1 MSKNL
6 GVAAIIIAIALFYL
20 GTIRDGSE
28 GGGDYAMYIHHAK
41 NLATGVPYAET
52 GYITNP
58 HYPNLGPQSY
68 PPGYPL
74 LLASA
79 YRWRGMDLGVM
90 KIQAILFFIA
100 FLLLYFL
107 LVRKELSHA
116 SAVVALL
123 ITGLCPVFW
132 MHKENIGSD
141 FAFLPFLFAG
151 FLLIDRHH
159 RGEARRLPWLLFGLM
174 VSLVVWFAAAV
185 RSVGLTVVPALLL
198 LDVLRRRRISG
209 FAVLVTV
216 ATGALALLQGA
227 LFPGAGSYVERLWPI
242 DPGVVWYNAVKYVK
256 AATAVWS
263 NGYFLPLRLALF
275 GLTGLAAGWS
285 FARRI
290 RGRATIVETFI
301 PFCVIALIVFP
312 GSAARYLFPL
322 IPLYVFYILLTFESV
337 TSSLTPRARGV
348 ALTALVC
355 IILAVYGARY
365 TSLDYGPLEG
375 AAKSAQ
381 IEDLFQYIRAATGE
395 TDVFVARQP
404 RVLSLYTGRSA
415 SVYHRASDDDLWSY
429 FEDIGADYLVSG
441 PEDTDD
447 YRAFIERSGSRLE
460 VTHENPQFTVL
471 AIDWT
476 EDLPRSPAR

>member
-6 GVAAIIIAIALFYL
+6 GVAAIIVAIALFYL

-28 GGGDYAMYIHHAK
+28 GGGDDAMYIHHAK

-52 GYITNP
+52 GYIMNP
-58 HYPNLGPQSY
+58 HYPGLSPQSY

-74 LLASA
+74 LLAPV
-79 YRWRGMDLGVM
+79 YRWRGMDLQVM
-90 KIQAILFFIA
+90 KVQSILMFIA
-100 FLLLYFL
+100 FLPFYFL

-116 SAVVALL
+116 SALVALL
-123 ITGLCPVFW
+123 VTGFCPVFW
-132 MHKENIGSD
+132 VGKEYIGSD
-141 FAFLPFLFAG
+141 LAFLPFLFAG
-151 FLLIDRHH
+151 FLLIDRHD
-159 RGEARRLPWLLFGLM
+159 RGQARRLSWPLFGLM

-198 LDVLRRRRISG
+198 LDVLRRRKISG

-216 ATGALALLQGA
+216 ATGVLVLLQGV

-242 DPGVVWYNAVKYVK
+242 DPGVMWYNAVKYVT

-275 GLTGLAAGWS
+275 GLTGLAAVWS
-285 FARRI
+285 FVRRI

-322 IPLYVFYILLTFESV
+322 IPLYVFYILLAFESV
-337 TSSLTPRARGV
+337 TSSLTPRARGS
-348 ALTALVC
+348 ALAALVC
-355 IILAVYGARY
+355 IVLAVYGARY

-375 AAKSAQ
+375 AAKIAHT
-381 IEDLFQYIRAATGE
+381 EDLFQYIRAATGE
-395 TDVFVARQP
+395 TDVFVASEW
-404 RVLSLYTGRSA
+404 SL
-415 SVYHRASDDDLWSY
+415 LKN
-429 FEDIGADYLVSG
+429 
-441 PEDTDD
+441 
-447 YRAFIERSGSRLE
+447 SRKG
-460 VTHENPQFTVL
+460 T
-471 AIDWT
+471 
-476 EDLPRSPAR
+476 